1 MRSSSLSSFFLAVG
15 FASYFAIS
23 ATAQTI
29 SVNSQSEPPVVMK
42 DVSGNIVAPCDKAMF
57 QFPQGKIA
65 VCPSG
70 LTFPGCADRAAQT
83 ESEKIEHSF
92 FSGHPELFPEQYVTG
107 THANIIIAY
116 NKSGC
121 DLKKFGQDY
130 PQLTPA
136 GFFED
141 LNSGDA
147 GVSPP
152 PQPIS
157 GGGQCMSARG
167 REKDPLHNPDN
178 PGSTDTKPKLVPEP
192 CGNTYDTYY
201 PPAIACGEKGGIPGV
216 WARVNRNGDVTGQLI
231 GNCLT
236 NAPGGYLHD
245 CSLQNQCANSPPKN
259 VLKQV
264 YVKGEDPQPSTE
276 NLVQSGVGDR
286 YLSGNGEIKM
296 IRLNHFTSLN
306 VNRYDFATG
315 LFSNDQGEQFRDG
328 VRVAGSGSGSFQF
341 PPGDLGAQCAPTPNP
356 ENNPQAAKA
365 ERKCLKQLLHDNKP
379 ELKTGP
385 GRDGLGK
392 YGCGTPKTGSRTAQA
407 LCLRDLLRG
416 DCVQRLPGFP
426 PVGNCN
432 GTPPPISRV
441 EPAQQALDQAIEK
454 VVRVQAELQSL
465 IAKRQEAEQQIN
477 TAKTTLTKA
486 TAERETAEQ
495 QLAAANTA
503 FESAAAVVNQAEQI
517 LQQSLSDQTNSEQQL
532 TTAQAEVASAEAAL
546 QEALQAAKHAHDIER
561 KRISEE
567 NRRAAEEA
575 ARLAEIQAAK
585 MAADLAAA
593 KRKSEAEKAAAE
605 AAKRRAELLEQ
616 IAAAERKRQA
626 AEEEA
631 RQAAEQAEREV
642 AEQAAAQA
650 KEQAAQ
656 QKAALSSA
664 QTASSDARAKRQAAE
679 QAVQDLRAQA
689 ASGDSAAQLAVKEA
703 EQKAEEAKLAF
714 TRAAEEANLAAEQ
727 AAQEAAEK
735 AAQLAADLAA
745 AQEAEAQA
753 IALEEAAAALA
764 KQAEDHAAQIQQT
777 WRF

>member
-1 MRSSSLSSFFLAVG
+1 MRSSSLLSFFLAVG

-29 SVNSQSEPPVVMK
+29 SVNSQSEPQQTFESYQPPDIACQAPGSWAAVDRNGAGIKQNGRVQFIVCTCDVCGPQAASKFNNIPERDPNSYRHVFANPGNPDTGNVV
-42 DVSGNIVAPCDKAMF
+42 
-57 QFPQGKIA
+57 
-65 VCPSG
+65 G
-70 LTFPGCADRAAQT
+70 LPG
-83 ESEKIEHSF
+83 
-92 FSGHPELFPEQYVTG
+92 
-107 THANIIIAY
+107 
-116 NKSGC
+116 
-121 DLKKFGQDY
+121 
-130 PQLTPA
+130 
-136 GFFED
+136 
-141 LNSGDA
+141 SGDA
-147 GVSPP
+147 TYSFETGLWTTS
-152 PQPIS
+152 S
-157 GGGQCMSARG
+157 GQYR
-167 REKDPLHNPDN
+167 D
-178 PGSTDTKPKLVPEP
+178 
-192 CGNTYDTYY
+192 
-201 PPAIACGEKGGIPGV
+201 
-216 WARVNRNGDVTGQLI
+216 GQLI
-231 GNCLT
+231 KVAGQLPVP
-236 NAPGGYLHD
+236 PGIGFI
-245 CSLQNQCANSPPKN
+245 
-259 VLKQV
+259 
-264 YVKGEDPQPSTE
+264 
-276 NLVQSGVGDR
+276 GDIQD
-286 YLSGNGEIKM
+286 SAVD
-296 IRLNHFTSLN
+296 T
-306 VNRYDFATG
+306 
-315 LFSNDQGEQFRDG
+315 
-328 VRVAGSGSGSFQF
+328 GSGSGSFQF

-546 QEALQAAKHAHDIER
+546 REAQQAAKHAHDIER

>member
-1 MRSSSLSSFFLAVG
+1 MRSSSLLSFFLAVG

-29 SVNSQSEPPVVMK
+29 SVNSQSEPQQTFESYQPPDIACQAPGAWAAVDRNGAGIKENGRVQFIVCTCDVCGPQAASKFNNIPERDPNSYRHVFANPGNPDTGNVV
-42 DVSGNIVAPCDKAMF
+42 
-57 QFPQGKIA
+57 
-65 VCPSG
+65 G
-70 LTFPGCADRAAQT
+70 LPG
-83 ESEKIEHSF
+83 
-92 FSGHPELFPEQYVTG
+92 
-107 THANIIIAY
+107 
-116 NKSGC
+116 
-121 DLKKFGQDY
+121 
-130 PQLTPA
+130 
-136 GFFED
+136 
-141 LNSGDA
+141 SGDA
-147 GVSPP
+147 TYSFETGLWTTS
-152 PQPIS
+152 S
-157 GGGQCMSARG
+157 GQYR
-167 REKDPLHNPDN
+167 D
-178 PGSTDTKPKLVPEP
+178 
-192 CGNTYDTYY
+192 
-201 PPAIACGEKGGIPGV
+201 
-216 WARVNRNGDVTGQLI
+216 GQLI
-231 GNCLT
+231 KVAGQLPVP
-236 NAPGGYLHD
+236 PGIGFI
-245 CSLQNQCANSPPKN
+245 
-259 VLKQV
+259 
-264 YVKGEDPQPSTE
+264 
-276 NLVQSGVGDR
+276 GDIQD
-286 YLSGNGEIKM
+286 SAVD
-296 IRLNHFTSLN
+296 T
-306 VNRYDFATG
+306 
-315 LFSNDQGEQFRDG
+315 
-328 VRVAGSGSGSFQF
+328 GSGSGSFQF

-432 GTPPPISRV
+432 GTPPPIDVADHDIYQLSPV
-441 EPAQQALDQAIEK
+441 EPAQEALEQAIEK

-546 QEALQAAKHAHDIER
+546 REAQQVAKHAHDIER